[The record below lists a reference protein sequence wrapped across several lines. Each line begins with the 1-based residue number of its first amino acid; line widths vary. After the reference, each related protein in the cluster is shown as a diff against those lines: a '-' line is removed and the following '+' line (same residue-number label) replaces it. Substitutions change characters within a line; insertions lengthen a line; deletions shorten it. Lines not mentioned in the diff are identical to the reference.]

1 MGILLAA
8 LTLHTIE
15 FTIST
20 ASIKKDEIG

>member
-1 MGILLAA
+1 LLAA